1 MPILR
6 CFHLIIF
13 LFSTHSPPDVS
24 LDYDDPKRVVL
35 QCKTQNT
42 YVAISLIYN
51 IILVILCTTYAIKTR
66 KIPENFNEARFIGF
80 TMYSI
85 CVIWLAFIPIYFGT
99 SAAAGSSR
107 SYRNNYK
114 VKQQQLRIK

>member
-1 MPILR
+1 
-6 CFHLIIF
+6 
-13 LFSTHSPPDVS
+13 
-24 LDYDDPKRVVL
+24 VVL

-42 YVAISLIYN
+42 FLAISLFYN
-51 IILVILCTTYAIKTR
+51 VILVVLCTTFAVKTR

-99 SAAAGSSR
+99 SAAAGK
-107 SYRNNYK
+107 SYRNNYRVSLK
-114 VKQQQLRIK
+114 FEKLKIKFLLYILRYN